1 MRKIAII
8 NQKGGT
14 AKTTTAVNL
23 AAALAHRDR
32 RVLLIDMDPQGSV
45 ATWFD
50 IVPPKSLYHLL
61 LEESTGPQNCVVA
74 VRENLDVLPST
85 KIAVQA
91 ELILTGLP
99 GRERVL
105 GRKLAQLSGYDF
117 VLLDCPPSL
126 NLLNQNAITYA
137 AEAFIPVSM
146 DYLALVGV
154 KQILENLKMVREF
167 LDHAINVSLVI
178 PTFYDAR
185 NRKSRE
191 ILEKLELHFHSK
203 VTDPIRANVRL
214 AEAASH
220 HQTIFEYD
228 PSSHGAR
235 DYQNLAERV
244 LSETVETNGQRW
256 RSLAKAGVIAR

>member
-23 AAALAHRDR
+23 AAALAERECN
-32 RVLLIDMDPQGSV
+32 VLLIDMDPQGNIS
-45 ATWFD
+45 TWFD
-50 IVPPKSLYHLL
+50 IVPQKSLYHVL
-61 LEESTGPQNCVVA
+61 LEETVTPEECIVP
-74 VRENLDVLPST
+74 VRENLYVLPST
-85 KIAVQA
+85 KIAAQA

-105 GRKLAQLSGYDF
+105 SRRLAKLGGYDF

-137 AEAFIPVSM
+137 DEAFIPVSM

-154 KQILENLKMVREF
+154 KQILENLKMVREI
-167 LDHAINVSLVI
+167 LGHSIDVSLVI
-178 PTFYDAR
+178 PTFYDRR

-191 ILEKLELHFHSK
+191 VLEKLELHFDGK
-203 VTDPIRANVRL
+203 VTEPIRANVRL
-214 AEAASH
+214 AEAASY

-235 DYQNLAERV
+235 DYKRLAERV
-244 LSETVETNGQRW
+244 LQETPYSRHARE
-256 RSLAKAGVIAR
+256 KVIVR

>member
-23 AAALAHRDR
+23 AAALAEHDR
-32 RVLLIDMDPQGSV
+32 RVLVIDMDPQGNI

-50 IVPPKSLYHLL
+50 VVPRKSLYHLL
-61 LEESTGPQNCVVA
+61 VEETTTPHECIMP
-74 VRENLDVLPST
+74 VRERLDILPST
-85 KIAVQA
+85 KTAAQA

-105 GRKLAQLSGYDF
+105 TRKLAALSGYDF
-117 VLLDCPPSL
+117 VILDCPPSL
-126 NLLNQNAITYA
+126 NLLNQNAIVYA
-137 AEAFIPVSM
+137 TEAFIPVSM

-154 KQILENLKMVREF
+154 KQILENLKMVREV
-167 LDHAINVSLVI
+167 LEHPIDVSLVI
-178 PTFYDAR
+178 PTFYDGR

-191 ILEKLELHFHSK
+191 VLERLILHFDGK
-203 VTDPIRANVRL
+203 VTEPIRANVRL

-220 HQTIFEYD
+220 HQTIFEYA
-228 PSSHGAR
+228 PSSYGAR
-235 DYQNLAERV
+235 DYKNLAQRV
-244 LSETVETNGQRW
+244 LSDLPSSNGHLIREAQ
-256 RSLAKAGVIAR
+256 VISR

>member
-23 AAALAHRDR
+23 AAALALHDCK
-32 RVLLIDMDPQGSV
+32 VLLIDMDPQGNV
-45 ATWFD
+45 ATWFNV
-50 IVPPKSLYHLL
+50 IPKKSLYHLL
-61 LEESTGPQNCVVA
+61 VEETTTPHECIVP
-74 VRENLDVLPST
+74 VRERIDVLPST
-85 KIAVQA
+85 KTAAQA

-99 GRERVL
+99 GRERL
-105 GRKLAQLSGYDF
+105 LSRKLAKLCGYDF

-126 NLLNQNAITYA
+126 NLLNQNAIVYA
-137 AEAFIPVSM
+137 DEAFIPVSM

-154 KQILENLKMVREF
+154 KQILENLKMVREI
-167 LDHAINVSLVI
+167 LEHPIEVTLVI
-178 PTFYDAR
+178 PTFYDRR

-191 ILEKLELHFHSK
+191 VLEKLELHFDGK

-228 PSSHGAR
+228 LSSHGAR
-235 DYQNLAERV
+235 DYKNLAERV
-244 LSETVETNGQRW
+244 LSAAPSSNSHHSTSHEVQVIQR
-256 RSLAKAGVIAR
+256 

>member
-23 AAALAHRDR
+23 AAALAFHNRK
-32 RVLLIDMDPQGSV
+32 VLLIDMDPQGNV

-50 IVPPKSLYHLL
+50 VVPRKSLYHLL
-61 LEESTGPQNCVVA
+61 VEETTMPHECILP
-74 VRENLDVLPST
+74 VREHIDILPST
-85 KIAVQA
+85 KTAAQA

-105 GRKLAQLSGYDF
+105 SRKLATLSGYDF

-126 NLLNQNAITYA
+126 NLLNQNAIVYA
-137 AEAFIPVSM
+137 TEAFIPVSM

-154 KQILENLKMVREF
+154 KQILENLKMVREI
-167 LDHAINVSLVI
+167 LEHPIDVSLVI
-178 PTFYDAR
+178 PTFYDGR

-191 ILEKLELHFHSK
+191 VLERLEVHFDGK
-203 VTDPIRANVRL
+203 VTEPIRANVRL

-228 PSSHGAR
+228 PNSYGAR
-235 DYQNLAERV
+235 DYKQLAERV
-244 LSETVETNGQRW
+244 LSESSSTHGHHVREAQVIQR
-256 RSLAKAGVIAR
+256 

>member
-23 AAALAHRDR
+23 AAALALHNRT
-32 RVLLIDMDPQGSV
+32 VLLIDMDPQGNIS
-45 ATWFD
+45 TWFD
-50 IVPPKSLYHLL
+50 VVPQKSLYHLL
-61 LEESTGPQNCVVA
+61 VEETTMPSECIVP
-74 VRENLDVLPST
+74 VRERIDILPST
-85 KIAVQA
+85 KTAAQA

-105 GRKLAQLSGYDF
+105 SRKLATLSGYDF

-126 NLLNQNAITYA
+126 NLLNQNAIVYA
-137 AEAFIPVSM
+137 DEAFIPVSM

-154 KQILENLKMVREF
+154 KQILENLKMVREI
-167 LDHAINVSLVI
+167 LEHPIEVSLVI
-178 PTFYDAR
+178 PTFYDGR

-191 ILEKLELHFHSK
+191 VLEKLELHFNGK
-203 VTDPIRANVRL
+203 VTEPIRANVRL

-228 PSSHGAR
+228 PSSYGAQ
-235 DYQNLAERV
+235 DYQRLAERV
-244 LSETVETNGQRW
+244 LSEVSSTNGHHAQ
-256 RSLAKAGVIAR
+256 KAQVISR

>member
-14 AKTTTAVNL
+14 AKTTTAINL
-23 AAALAHRDR
+23 AAALAQRDR
-32 RVLLIDMDPQGSV
+32 HVLLIDMDPQGNIS
-45 ATWFD
+45 TWFD
-50 IVPPKSLYHLL
+50 LVPQKSLYHLL
-61 LEESTGPQNCVVA
+61 VDESTTPEECIVP
-74 VRENLDVLPST
+74 VRENLDILPST
-85 KIAVQA
+85 KTAAQA

-99 GRERVL
+99 GRERL
-105 GRKLAQLSGYDF
+105 LSRRLERLSQYDF

-154 KQILENLKMVREF
+154 KQILENLKMVREI
-167 LDHAINVSLVI
+167 LGHSIEVSLVI

-191 ILEKLELHFHSK
+191 VLEKLELHFNYK
-203 VTDPIRANVRL
+203 VTQPIRANVRL

-220 HQTIFEYD
+220 HRTIFEYD

-235 DYQNLAERV
+235 DYKNLAERV
-244 LSETVETNGQRW
+244 LGEEAEAHGYRPRRLV
-256 RSLAKAGVIAR
+256 GVSAR